1 MRVATSS
8 VARALPRSAGLTGP
22 QFAALVGVRVLT
34 ALATAVTGYV
44 HANLYVDGGY
54 RVIHV
59 VGPSFLL
66 LSSGAFAVAA
76 LLLIGNSPLLRLG
89 AAAVAAGALGGF
101 VMSRTVGVFGFT
113 ERGLQPAPQALISLI
128 SELGALA
135 LLLSWQVLLHRS
147 RGGRVGAGRPAWRL
161 FAPWGRRVQRFTQ
174 TRRLSWPLSGQPC
187 SSRRSSRW

>member
-1 MRVATSS
+1 M
-8 VARALPRSAGLTGP
+8 RSAALT
-22 QFAALVGVRVLT
+22 GVRVLT
-34 ALATAVTGYV
+34 AVATAVTGYV
-44 HANLYVDGGY
+44 HADLYLNNGY

-76 LLLIGNSPLLRLG
+76 LLLIGGSPVLRLG

-113 ERGLQPAPQALISLI
+113 ETGLQPAPQALVSLI

-135 LLLSWQVLLHRS
+135 LLLCWQLMLPGSGAITRVL
-147 RGGRVGAGRPAWRL
+147 RVTRPAI
-161 FAPWGRRVQRFTQ
+161 
-174 TRRLSWPLSGQPC
+174 SE
-187 SSRRSSRW
+187 

>member
-1 MRVATSS
+1 MRPAAVRELRPAAMTRRQPM
-8 VARALPRSAGLTGP
+8 VVTGIRGLT
-22 QFAALVGVRVLT
+22 AV
-34 ALATAVTGYV
+34 ATAVTGFV

-54 RVIHV
+54 RAIHV

-76 LLLIGNSPLLRLG
+76 LLLISGSPVLRLG
-89 AAAVAAGALGGF
+89 AAGVGAGALGGF

-135 LLLSWQVLLHRS
+135 LLLCWEVMLR
-147 RGGRVGAGRPAWRL
+147 RGA
-161 FAPWGRRVQRFTQ
+161 RRVV
-174 TRRLSWPLSGQPC
+174 
-187 SSRRSSRW
+187 